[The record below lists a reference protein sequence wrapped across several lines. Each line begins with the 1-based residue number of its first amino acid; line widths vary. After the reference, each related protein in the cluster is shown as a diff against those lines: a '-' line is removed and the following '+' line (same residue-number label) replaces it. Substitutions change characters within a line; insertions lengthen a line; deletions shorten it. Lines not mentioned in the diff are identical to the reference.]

1 MESLGNKGSI
11 VVKARVSLT
20 VDTLPLIVTQ

>member
-1 MESLGNKGSI
+1 MESLRNKGSI
-11 VVKARVSLT
+11 VVKTRVSLT